1 MSEITIEVTKRCP
14 FATNLP
20 ERPYCEYCSS
30 DATVDGDHLDL
41 ETIFR
46 FIDSFENISVINLS
60 GGDPLMHPQIG
71 EIILYALRFTENVCL
86 QTNLVRWIRFNSNI
100 VEEVRVE
107 ANVLPIAGRS
117 CYIPQNVDRVRI
129 LKLIHQGRAKD
140 LPEQNITVSSNFCG
154 ESRCESCNHPTL
166 KADGSIVEA
175 PCKKEAL

>member
-14 FATNLP
+14 FA
-20 ERPYCEYCSS
+20 EICDYCSS
-30 DATVDGDHLDL
+30 DATVDGDHLDI

-46 FIDSFENISVINLS
+46 FIDTYKDRSVINLS

-71 EIILYALRFTENVCL
+71 EIILYALGKTEEVCL

-100 VEEVRVE
+100 VKEVRVE

-129 LKLIHQGRAKD
+129 VKLIHQGRAKD

-154 ESRCESCNHPTL
+154 ELRCESCNHPVL

-175 PCKKEAL
+175 PCKKDAL